1 MWHSS
6 KHPNVSRRRINE
18 DLARL
23 GKYCDEWKLKINYT
37 KTVYSVFT
45 LSPKVAKQKQNIQI
59 QGHQLEKEENP
70 IYLGVTLD
78 TRMTLNQQIKNVKK
92 KANNR
97 LKLLKKLAS
106 TSWGADK
113 RTLRQLYLGY
123 VRSTMDYTLAL
134 QSISSKSTITSLD
147 KVQNNALRFISG
159 ALRSTPSS
167 PRALDFRPLPPGI
180 KIHIGEI
187 FRIVH

>member
-1 MWHSS
+1 M
-6 KHPNVSRRRINE
+6 KN
-18 DLARL
+18 
-23 GKYCDEWKLKINYT
+23 
-37 KTVYSVFT
+37 
-45 LSPKVAKQKQNIQI
+45 VAKQKQNIQI

-113 RTLRQLYLGY
+113 GTLRQLYLGY

-134 QSISSKSTITSLD
+134 QSISSKSTRTFLD
-147 KVQNNALRFISG
+147 KTQEPCLAFHLGCAQIYPN
-159 ALRSTPSS
+159 SS
-167 PRALDFRPLPPGI
+167 M
-180 KIHIGEI
+180 
-187 FRIVH
+187 

>member
-1 MWHSS
+1 M
-6 KHPNVSRRRINE
+6 
-18 DLARL
+18 
-23 GKYCDEWKLKINYT
+23 
-37 KTVYSVFT
+37 FT
-45 LSPKVAKQKQNIQI
+45 LSPKVAKQKQNIKI

-147 KVQNNALRFISG
+147 KIQNNALRFISG
-159 ALRSTPSS
+159 ALRSTPT
-167 PRALDFRPLPPGI
+167 AACE
-180 KIHIGEI
+180 IHTNVEPMHIRRQAAVVELQKGT
-187 FRIVH
+187 RG

>member
-1 MWHSS
+1 M
-6 KHPNVSRRRINE
+6 
-18 DLARL
+18 
-23 GKYCDEWKLKINYT
+23 
-37 KTVYSVFT
+37 
-45 LSPKVAKQKQNIQI
+45 
-59 QGHQLEKEENP
+59 EKEENP

-78 TRMTLNQQIKNVKK
+78 TRMTLNEQIKNVKK
-92 KANNR
+92 KANSR

-106 TSWGADK
+106 TSWVADK

-159 ALRSTPSS
+159 ALRSTINTISS
-167 PRALDFRPLPPGI
+167 L
-180 KIHIGEI
+180 
-187 FRIVH
+187 